1 MPEYNAELFGA
12 YLLSGYEDTLSYYE
26 YVELVHSNR
35 LPDSRETYIYAAGNT
50 GNSLTVSQRGSL

>member
-35 LPDSRETYIYAAGNT
+35 L
-50 GNSLTVSQRGSL
+50 